1 MTQTGPGADPP
12 NPFSREGSQA
22 AEGLGD
28 QPTPA
33 PSATPEPFE
42 PYPPAADPYAA
53 PSSYPGPYQTP
64 EPYPGSTSTPSG
76 PPPPGFDP
84 QPTPPYGSDATA
96 LPYGSPPPAYGNN
109 PYEYTPYQPAYGG
122 TVPYAVVQVSH
133 PKAGTAMVFGILGIV
148 FGLSCGIGGL
158 LGIPGIVQ
166 GRRARAE
173 IDAEPGRYSG
183 RSQAVAGIVTGT
195 IGVVIAG
202 LAIALIVVLII
213 LGVMGE
219 L

>member
-22 AEGLGD
+22 ADGLGS
-28 QPTPA
+28 QPSPA
-33 PSATPEPFE
+33 PPATPEPFE
-42 PYPPAADPYAA
+42 PYPQPSTDQYAA
-53 PSSYPGPYQTP
+53 PSSYLGPYQNP

-84 QPTPPYGSDATA
+84 QPTPPYGSDAAPSPYTA
-96 LPYGSPPPAYGNN
+96 PAYDSNPYGYS
-109 PYEYTPYQPAYGG
+109 PYQPAYGA
-122 TVPYAVVQVSH
+122 TVPYGVVQVSH
-133 PKAGTAMVFGILGIV
+133 PKASSAMVFGILGVV

-158 LGIPGIVQ
+158 IGIPGIVQ

-202 LAIALIVVLII
+202 LAISFVVVLII

-219 L
+219 F